1 MKETPF
7 DTIWQTI
14 LSSLKPGM
22 FIRNWTPL
30 KGYLGDEMKVVDV
43 SSDKV
48 VIEAPKAKH
57 LVSVYCTDF
66 QNVWQVW
73 PAYKTGK
80 VGRREVCDMTYKSK
94 YIISIFHWIES
105 N

>member
-1 MKETPF
+1 MNNGLT
-7 DTIWQTI
+7 
-14 LSSLKPGM
+14 
-22 FIRNWTPL
+22 
-30 KGYLGDEMKVVDV
+30 VVEV

-57 LVSVYCTDF
+57 LVSVYRTDF

-73 PAYKTGK
+73 PAYKTGWIQ
-80 VGRREVCDMTYKSK
+80 RHEIRDTTFFSK